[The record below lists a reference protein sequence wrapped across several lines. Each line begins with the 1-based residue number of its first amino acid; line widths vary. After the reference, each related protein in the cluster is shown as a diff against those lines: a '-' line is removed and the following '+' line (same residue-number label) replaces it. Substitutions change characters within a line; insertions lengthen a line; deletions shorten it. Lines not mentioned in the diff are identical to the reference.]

1 VVTLLSG
8 LGCRSSRPAP
18 PDAASGPGAASAR
31 VDPPREPIPLRAP
44 TADTGPST
52 VGITVRPVPGPGA
65 VVTVPAASFALGST
79 PGDPGRDPAV
89 EADLVRVQLPAFTID
104 ALPYPNDPAQPA
116 TRGLTREAA
125 ERACGER
132 GRRLCSELEWERACK
147 GPGGAMYPGGNAW
160 GGALCTQGELGRCA
174 SAEGAL
180 ALGTRLAEW
189 TRDDIDARAIIR
201 GAAATA
207 VGTLHRCAARRTA
220 LASQAGLE
228 LAFRCCG
235 GAPAPAATYPR
246 EVSRRPFREEPM
258 TAAQVSAIVAGVP
271 ELERL
276 RLREGLAMFLPA
288 AINEVMNHGATSV
301 DLHPE
306 FTITVNPVRWS
317 PTFGEDILVLGARSR
332 VGSWVAALWVLP
344 DGRYRHASSFLLQG
358 DTVAIALAFGEARR
372 EVVWSSCW
380 NCGGEHGAAS
390 YTDDNRVLIV
400 QR

>member
-1 VVTLLSG
+1 MFTLLG
-8 LGCRSSRPAP
+8 GVGCRSSRPAP
-18 PDAASGPGAASAR
+18 PDAGSAANTVPAR
-31 VDPPREPIPLRAP
+31 VDPPREPIPLRPP
-44 TADTGPST
+44 TADTGPSAA
-52 VGITVRPVPGPGA
+52 GIHTRPVPGAGA

-104 ALPYPNDPAQPA
+104 ALPFPNDPAQPPA
-116 TRGLTREAA
+116 RGLTREAA

-147 GPGGAMYPGGNAW
+147 GPGGAMYPGGNTW
-160 GGALCTQGELGRCA
+160 GGALCTEGELGRCA
-174 SAEGAL
+174 TTEGAL
-180 ALGTRLAEW
+180 AMGTRLAEW

-201 GAAATA
+201 GAGATA
-207 VGTLHRCAARRTA
+207 AGTQHRCAARRTA
-220 LASQAGLE
+220 LPTQAGLE

-235 GAPAPAATYPR
+235 GAPAPTATYPR
-246 EVSRRPFREEPM
+246 EVSRRPFHEEPM
-258 TAAQVSAIVAGVP
+258 TAAQVSAIVASVP

-301 DLHPE
+301 ELHPE

-358 DTVAIALAFGEARR
+358 DAVAIALAFGEARR

-380 NCGGEHGAAS
+380 NCGGEHGAVS
-390 YTDDNRVLIV
+390 YTDENRVLIV